1 MGNNDPKW
9 GDPHGFSMKQTSF
22 NIDLPGKHIL
32 IACGGL
38 PSEPD
43 IPGVEHATLGMSY
56 RHVHVTLGDVVPV
69 LM

>member
-56 RHVHVTLGDVVPV
+56 
-69 LM
+69 